1 MADNKKQF
9 LMPLPLSIHQ
19 ITPAILS
26 RISKLIEL
34 CRQFSFA
41 LNADICVMKNIKKIQ
56 LGHNGPF
63 VSGLGLGC
71 MRMSSIWGGPT
82 PDESESILTIKQAL
96 DSGIDFLNTGD
107 FYGAGHNEMLIGK
120 AIRGRRDEAFISVK
134 FGAIFHNGQWLGMDL
149 RPNSIKNFINYSLT
163 RLGID
168 TIDLYQ
174 PSRMDD
180 SVPVE
185 DIIGTVADLV
195 KEGKVRHI
203 GVSEIN
209 AEQLRKANAV
219 YPISA
224 LEIGYSLADRQI
236 ENELLPAARELGIA
250 VVAFANTAEGLLTG
264 EMSAPLSDDDYRNHF
279 SRFQNENLVHNLEKV
294 ELLKQLASSKGFT
307 PTQLAIAWVKQQGD
321 KIIPLVSM
329 SKRSRL
335 PENIEAMEI
344 EFTADEMSALNTTF
358 ATGAI
363 KGGTY
368 LAR

>member
-1 MADNKKQF
+1 
-9 LMPLPLSIHQ
+9 
-19 ITPAILS
+19 
-26 RISKLIEL
+26 
-34 CRQFSFA
+34 
-41 LNADICVMKNIKKIQ
+41 MKNIKQIQ
-56 LGHNGPF
+56 LGHDGPL
-63 VSGLGLGC
+63 VSSLGLGC

-82 PDESESILTIKQAL
+82 PDESESMATINQAL
-96 DSGIDFLNTGD
+96 DFGINFLNTGD

-120 AIRGRRDEAFISVK
+120 AIRGRRDDAFISVK
-134 FGAIFHNGQWLGMDL
+134 FGAIFHNGQWIGLDL

-174 PSRMDD
+174 PSRMDN

-185 DIIGTVADLV
+185 EIIGTVADLV

-203 GVSEIN
+203 GVSEIT
-209 AEQLRKANAV
+209 AEQLQKAHAV

-236 ENELLPAARELGIA
+236 EDQLLPAARALGIA

-264 EMSAPLSDDDYRNHF
+264 EMTAPLSDNDYRNHF
-279 SRFQNENLVHNLEKV
+279 SRFQHENLVHNLEKV
-294 ELLKQLASSKGFT
+294 ALLKQLASEKGCT

-321 KIIPLVSM
+321 QIMPLVSM

-335 PENIEAMEI
+335 PGNIAATEI
-344 EFTADEMSALNTTF
+344 EFTTAEMSALNTTF
-358 ATGAI
+358 AIGAI